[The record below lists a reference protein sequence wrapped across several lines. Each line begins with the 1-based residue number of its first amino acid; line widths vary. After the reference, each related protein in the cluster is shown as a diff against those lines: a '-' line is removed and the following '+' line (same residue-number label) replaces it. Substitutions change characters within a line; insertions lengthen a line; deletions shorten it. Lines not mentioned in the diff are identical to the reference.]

1 MKKNN
6 KKKLVLLMG
15 IGLFV
20 VLGGTLAYFTTSDTI
35 TNVFGIGKYGTQIV
49 ENFESPDNWTP
60 STTTSK
66 EITVKNTGSINI
78 AIRASYEEK
87 WINANGNEISLTDSD
102 GNVASIIHFNS
113 GWEEDSDGYYY
124 YGSKDNLTKLQPNTT
139 SSSFI
144 SGVTFN
150 SNIKANLRKTVS
162 ADGQTIT
169 YESTGDGY
177 DGAKYYLTIKIDTI
191 QYDYASYVW

>member
-6 KKKLVLLMG
+6 KRKLVLLMG

-78 AIRASYEEK
+78 AIRASY
-87 WINANGNEISLTDSD
+87 
-102 GNVASIIHFNS
+102 
-113 GWEEDSDGYYY
+113 
-124 YGSKDNLTKLQPNTT
+124 
-139 SSSFI
+139 
-144 SGVTFN
+144 
-150 SNIKANLRKTVS
+150 
-162 ADGQTIT
+162 
-169 YESTGDGY
+169 
-177 DGAKYYLTIKIDTI
+177 
-191 QYDYASYVW
+191 